1 MSAPDKEPQPLDS
14 TSGKRGYIRTCVR
27 CGVTLYGVGRRAK
40 YCPECRAEVNREM
53 AMDYRSRNPEK
64 VRAAYERQKE
74 AARTQVYCQRCGCE
88 IDDPKPQQK
97 WCQDCKKAVKAQQ
110 SRQSYI
116 RRHEAAPATK
126 QLICQRC
133 GQSFEVPS
141 AGYARAKYC
150 LACRPIVES
159 EQHASS
165 YERKKSARTFAGPY
179 MTNPRP
185 ADVATRAAAK
195 TQVGE
200 DRLRLLSNVADW
212 AGITYGKL
220 MLKSQA
226 EREVLILEYK
236 EYKAANG
243 GTTDEA

>member
-1 MSAPDKEPQPLDS
+1 MSAPAKEPQPLDS

-74 AARTQVYCQRCGCE
+74 AARTQVYCQRCGVE
-88 IDDPKPQQK
+88 IKDARPQQK
-97 WCQDCKKAVKAQQ
+97 WCADCKKAVKAQQ

-133 GQSFEVPS
+133 GQPFEVPS

-150 LACRPIVES
+150 PACRPIVES
-159 EQHASS
+159 EQHAAG
-165 YERKKSARTFAGPY
+165 YERKKAARSFAGPY

-185 ADVATRAAAK
+185 ADVAARAAAK
-195 TQVGE
+195 AQVGE

-212 AGITYGKL
+212 AGISYGQL
-220 MLKSQA
+220 MLKSPA
-226 EREVLILEYK
+226 EREALILA
-236 EYKAANG
+236 YKAAKG
-243 GTTDEA
+243 GNAP

>member
-1 MSAPDKEPQPLDS
+1 MKTPKEPHPLGS
-14 TSGKRGYIRTCVR
+14 TSGTRGYIRTCVR
-27 CGVTLYGVGRRAK
+27 CGVTLYGVGRPTK
-40 YCPECRAEVNREM
+40 YCPECRAEVYREM

-97 WCQDCKKAVKAQQ
+97 WCQDCKKAVKSQQ

-133 GQSFEVPS
+133 GQYFDVPS
-141 AGYARAKYC
+141 ACYARAKYC
-150 LACRPIVES
+150 PACRPIVES
-159 EQHASS
+159 EQHAAS
-165 YERKKSARTFAGPY
+165 YERKKSARTFRTFGGPY

-195 TQVGE
+195 AQVGE
-200 DRLRLLSNVADW
+200 DRLRLLSNVAIW
-212 AGITYGKL
+212 AGISYGEL
-220 MLKSQA
+220 MLKSPA
-226 EREVLILEYK
+226 AREALILD
-236 EYKAANG
+236 YKAAKG
-243 GTTDEA
+243 EIGRAHV

>member
-1 MSAPDKEPQPLDS
+1 MSAPAKELQPLGS
-14 TSGKRGYIRTCVR
+14 CSGKRGYIRICTI
-27 CGVTLYGVGRRAK
+27 CGRELRGVGSRTK
-40 YCPECRAEVNREM
+40 YCPDCRADVNREM
-53 AMDYRSRNPEK
+53 AMDYRTRNPEK
-64 VRAAYERQKE
+64 VRAAYERKKE

-97 WCQDCKKAVKAQQ
+97 WCPDCKKAIKAQQ

-116 RRHEAAPATK
+116 RRHEAASATK

-133 GQSFEVPS
+133 GQSFDVSS

-150 LACRPIVES
+150 PACRPIVES
-159 EQHASS
+159 EQHAAG
-165 YERKKSARTFAGPY
+165 YERKKAARSFAGPY

-195 TQVGE
+195 AQVGE

-212 AGITYGKL
+212 AGISYGQL
-220 MLKSQA
+220 MLKSPA
-226 EREVLILEYK
+226 EREALILAYK
-236 EYKAANG
+236 TEKG
-243 GTTDEA
+243 GTP

>member
-1 MSAPDKEPQPLDS
+1 MKTPKEPQPLGS

-40 YCPECRAEVNREM
+40 YCPACRADVNREM
-53 AMDYRSRNPEK
+53 AMDYRTRNPEK

-110 SRQSYI
+110 SRQSYL
-116 RRHEAAPATK
+116 RRHNAAPATK

-133 GQSFEVPS
+133 GQYFDVPS

-159 EQHASS
+159 EQHAAS
-165 YERKKSARTFAGPY
+165 YKRKKSARGPY

-185 ADVATRAAAK
+185 ADVTARAAAK
-195 TQVGE
+195 AQVGE

-226 EREVLILEYK
+226 EREALIIAYK
-236 EYKAANG
+236 TANG
-243 GTTDEA
+243 GNA

>member
-1 MSAPDKEPQPLDS
+1 MSALDKERQPII
-14 TSGKRGYIRTCVR
+14 TTTGKRGYIRTCVR

-64 VRAAYERQKE
+64 VRAAYERRKE

-97 WCQDCKKAVKAQQ
+97 WCQDCKKAIKAQQ
-110 SRQSYI
+110 SRQSYL

-133 GQSFEVPS
+133 GQPFKVPS

-150 LACRPIVES
+150 PACRPIVES
-159 EQHASS
+159 EQHAAS

-185 ADVATRAAAK
+185 ADVAARASSRA
-195 TQVGE
+195 QRSDE
-200 DRLRLLSNVADW
+200 QLRLLSNVSDW

-226 EREVLILEYK
+226 EREALVQA
-236 EYKAANG
+236 YKAAKG
-243 GTTDEA
+243 GKP

>member
-1 MSAPDKEPQPLDS
+1 MSAPDKEPQPMGS
-14 TSGKRGYIRTCVR
+14 TSGKCGYIRVCVR

-53 AMDYRSRNPEK
+53 AMDYRTRNPEK
-64 VRAAYERQKE
+64 VRAAHERQKE
-74 AARTQVYCQRCGCE
+74 ADWTPVYCKRCGCE
-88 IDDPKPQQK
+88 IQNTTRRQK
-97 WCQDCKKAVKAQQ
+97 WCPDCKKAIKSQQ
-110 SRQSYI
+110 SRQSCL

-133 GQSFEVPS
+133 GQPFDVSS

-159 EQHASS
+159 EQRAAS
-165 YERKKSARTFAGPY
+165 YERKKAARTFAGPY

-185 ADVATRAAAK
+185 ADVAARASSRA
-195 TQVGE
+195 QRSDE
-200 DRLRLLSNVADW
+200 QLRMLSNVADW

-226 EREVLILEYK
+226 EREALILEYK

-243 GTTDEA
+243 GTTHE

>member
-1 MSAPDKEPQPLDS
+1 MSAPDKEPQPLGS

-133 GQSFEVPS
+133 GQPFEVPS

-150 LACRPIVES
+150 PACRPIVES
-159 EQHASS
+159 ERHAAS
-165 YERKKSARTFAGPY
+165 YERKKSARTFGGPY
-179 MTNPRP
+179 MTNSRP

-195 TQVGE
+195 AQVGE

-212 AGITYGKL
+212 AGISYGQL
-220 MLKSQA
+220 MLKSPA
-226 EREVLILEYK
+226 EREALILA
-236 EYKAANG
+236 YKAAKG
-243 GTTDEA
+243 GNAP